1 MNTKSVIKNFLSNNI
16 SKISSV
22 VILSLLSIGFKLLNP
37 IFMKLIIDYSVEE
50 NIDKITGE
58 ITYGNFKMV
67 IVFTV
72 LMGLSTV
79 LSLLFDAFRQ
89 NKTVKFGNDLTL
101 DLRSLAYQTVM
112 KSELYEVN
120 KISNNDLVETIV
132 DSTRIL
138 GDDYTS
144 GKLIKLIFNAMY
156 LVGMV
161 ILMFVLNSTFGFITL
176 ISLPLFYL
184 ITKYIGKLAN
194 KREEVYRK
202 VKDKHEYTI
211 KDHIEQLKNIKVR
224 NGVEKETK
232 LYEKTLKEN
241 KKIYAKNLKVHEF
254 NQSFASTMFIS
265 ILWFALFLTTTLQC
279 LGHNPITFFSAK
291 MGAIIACVSISPKV
305 ITTFKTVLTL
315 YFTKI
320 DTDHEI
326 KNLDRIFALRAERRS
341 ENVPSLEEIHC
352 LKFNSVSFDYNTYGV
367 SDKVCLDKIDF
378 EIKKGEKLGVI
389 GLPGSGKTTMADL
402 ITKVIRPRQGNVL
415 INNCDINKLNTYYLR
430 DIVTYVPE
438 NFQLIDATI
447 EENVIYPL
455 PLDEYKYSDALNKCK
470 LKDLIFALPQ
480 KDLTN
485 ARKAELTPAEIQK
498 ISLANAFYKESS
510 IIILDE
516 ATSKL
521 DNITEEEIMNEFFKL
536 KNKIS
541 IVISNRINN
550 IVKCD
555 KVLILSNGKVVEYG
569 KVSELLERKSS
580 SFSRMVEDAH
590 LNRKVV

>member
-1 MNTKSVIKNFLSNNI
+1 MNTKSVIKNYLSNNI

-22 VILSLLSIGFKLLNP
+22 VILSLLTIGFKLLNP
-37 IFMKLIIDYSVEE
+37 IFMKLIIDYSVIEKVD
-50 NIDKITGE
+50 NGIK
-58 ITYGNFKMV
+58 TYGDLKMV

-72 LMGLSTV
+72 LMGISTV
-79 LSLLFDAFRQ
+79 LSLVFDALRQ
-89 NKTVKFGNDLTL
+89 NKSVKFGNDLTL
-101 DLRSLAYQTVM
+101 DLRFLAYETVM

-132 DSTRIL
+132 DSTRVI
-138 GDDYTS
+138 GDEYTA
-144 GKLIKLIFNAMY
+144 GKLIKLLFNALY
-156 LVGMV
+156 LLGIV
-161 ILMFVLNSTFGFITL
+161 ILMFILNSTFGFITL
-176 ISLPLFYL
+176 VSLPLFYL
-184 ITKYIGKLAN
+184 ITKYIGKLAS
-194 KREEVYRK
+194 KREETYK
-202 VKDKHEYTI
+202 KIKDKHEYTI
-211 KDHIEQLKNIKVR
+211 KDHIEQLKTIKTR
-224 NGVEKETK
+224 NGVEKETQ

-241 KKIYAKNLKVHEF
+241 KKIYAKNLKAHEF

-265 ILWFALFLTTTLQC
+265 VLWFVLFLITTIQC
-279 LGHNPITFFSAK
+279 LGNDPIHFFTTKLGS
-291 MGAIIACVSISPKV
+291 IIACVSLSPKV
-305 ITTFKTVLTL
+305 ITTLKTVLTL

-320 DTDHEI
+320 DTDYEF
-326 KNLDRIFALRAERRS
+326 KKLDRIFAIRAERRS
-341 ENVPSLEEIHC
+341 ENVPSLEEIHS
-352 LKFNSVSFDYNTYGV
+352 LKFNSVSFDYSTYGV
-367 SDKVCLDKIDF
+367 SDKVCLDRIDF

-389 GLPGSGKTTMADL
+389 GLPGSGKTTIADL

-438 NFQLIDATI
+438 NFQLIDASI

-470 LKDLIFALPQ
+470 LKDLIFTLPQ
-480 KDLTN
+480 RDLTN
-485 ARKAELTPAEIQK
+485 ARKAELSPAEVQK

-510 IIILDE
+510 IMILDE

-521 DNITEEEIMNEFFKL
+521 DNVTEEEIMNEFFKL

-555 KVLILSNGKVVEYG
+555 KVLIISNGKVVEYG
-569 KVSELLERKSS
+569 KVEDLLERKSS
-580 SFSRMVEDAH
+580 SFARMVADAH
-590 LNRKVV
+590 LDRKVV

>member
-1 MNTKSVIKNFLSNNI
+1 MNTKSVIKNYLSNNI

-22 VILSLLSIGFKLLNP
+22 VILSLLTIGFKLLNP
-37 IFMKLIIDYSVEE
+37 IFMKLIIDYSVIED
-50 NIDKITGE
+50 NGKT
-58 ITYGNFKMV
+58 TYGDLKMV

-72 LMGLSTV
+72 LMGISTV
-79 LSLLFDAFRQ
+79 LSLVFDALRQ
-89 NKTVKFGNDLTL
+89 NKSVKFGNDLTL
-101 DLRSLAYQTVM
+101 DLRFLAYETVM

-132 DSTRIL
+132 DSTRII
-138 GDDYTS
+138 GDEYTA
-144 GKLIKLIFNAMY
+144 GKLIKLLFNALY
-156 LVGMV
+156 LLGIV
-161 ILMFVLNSTFGFITL
+161 ILMFILNSTFGFITL
-176 ISLPLFYL
+176 VSLPLFYL
-184 ITKYIGKLAN
+184 ITKYIGKLAS
-194 KREEVYRK
+194 KREETYK
-202 VKDKHEYTI
+202 KIKDKHEYTI
-211 KDHIEQLKNIKVR
+211 KDHIEQLKTIKTR
-224 NGVEKETK
+224 NGVEKETQ

-241 KKIYAKNLKVHEF
+241 KKIYAKNLKAHEF

-265 ILWFALFLTTTLQC
+265 VLWFVLFLITTIQC
-279 LGHNPITFFSAK
+279 LGNDPIHFFTTKLGS
-291 MGAIIACVSISPKV
+291 IIACVSLSPKV
-305 ITTFKTVLTL
+305 ITTLKTVLTL

-320 DTDHEI
+320 DTDYEF
-326 KNLDRIFALRAERRS
+326 KKLDRIFAIRAERRS
-341 ENVPSLEEIHC
+341 ENVPSLEEIHS
-352 LKFNSVSFDYNTYGV
+352 LKFNSVSFDYSAYGV
-367 SDKVCLDKIDF
+367 SDKVCLDRIDF

-389 GLPGSGKTTMADL
+389 GLPGSGKTTIADL

-438 NFQLIDATI
+438 NFQLIDASI

-470 LKDLIFALPQ
+470 LKDLIFTLPQ
-480 KDLTN
+480 RDLTN
-485 ARKAELTPAEIQK
+485 ARKAELSPAEVQK

-510 IIILDE
+510 IMILDE

-521 DNITEEEIMNEFFKL
+521 DNVTEEEIMNEFFKL

-555 KVLILSNGKVVEYG
+555 KVLIISNGKVVEYG
-569 KVSELLERKSS
+569 KVEDLLERKSS
-580 SFSRMVEDAH
+580 SFARMVADAH
-590 LNRKVV
+590 LDRKVV